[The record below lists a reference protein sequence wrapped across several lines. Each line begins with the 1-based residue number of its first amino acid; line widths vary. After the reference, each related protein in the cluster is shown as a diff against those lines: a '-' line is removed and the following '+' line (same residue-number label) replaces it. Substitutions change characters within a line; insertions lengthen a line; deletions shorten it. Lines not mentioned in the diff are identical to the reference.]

1 MQKPVAHE
9 HKESLFILR
18 QTLVAKLPNNFDH
31 VTLDTISSQ
40 ILQEVSRVK
49 RIKSVIFDMA
59 DVTTV
64 DQLDLNALLDT
75 MKAVRLIGARIGL
88 CSISPGVSALI
99 VKSGLQLPYQAAGHD
114 IEDIISKIT

>member
-1 MQKPVAHE
+1 MEKPITSGRQ
-9 HKESLFILR
+9 ESLFILR
-18 QTLVAKLPNNFDH
+18 QTLVAKLPNNFDQ

-40 ILQEVSRVK
+40 ILEEVTRVK

-64 DQLDLNALLDT
+64 DRLDLNALLKT

-88 CSISPGVSALI
+88 CSINPGVSALI
-99 VKSGLQLPYQAAGHD
+99 VKSGLRLPYQAAGHD
-114 IEDIISKIT
+114 IEDTMSRMP